1 MRVLQLLI
9 LFLLTLVFTSCSNSV
24 YYTSETLPNTII
36 DKEKSLSVYVPDSA
50 TIEEKKMKIMLEN
63 ILKQNGYNV
72 NGSIPYYVLIFELS
86 EEVYN
91 STKIQTDYVPTTS
104 YSTTYINGNAIRTNT
119 INQVPNTYSKT
130 VLNRT
135 KKNYLTIGDYKS
147 TILWDGFMSAK
158 QDEYDE
164 NTEAMMNGMLS
175 LIGKDFKGFIEI
187 ESK

>member
-1 MRVLQLLI
+1 MKTLNLVALL
-9 LFLLTLVFTSCSNSV
+9 FVTLLFTSCSNSV

-36 DKEKSLSVYVPDSA
+36 DKEKGLSVYVPDNA
-50 TIEEKKMKIMLEN
+50 TSEEKEMKIILEN
-63 ILKQNGYNV
+63 ILKQKGYNV

-104 YSTTYINGNAIRTNT
+104 YSTTYINGNAIKTNT
-119 INQVPNTYSKT
+119 TSQIPNTYSKT

-158 QDEYDE
+158 QDEYNE